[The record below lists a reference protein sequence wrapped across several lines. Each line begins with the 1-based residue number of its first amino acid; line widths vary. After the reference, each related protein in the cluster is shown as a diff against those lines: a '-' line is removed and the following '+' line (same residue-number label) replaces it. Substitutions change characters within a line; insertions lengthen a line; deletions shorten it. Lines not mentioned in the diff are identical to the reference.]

1 MTNSL
6 FWRTF
11 AHSWP
16 TVRRFVISS
25 QMVFVM
31 LSLRL
36 IPYSLL
42 CPLDEPLG

>member
-1 MTNSL
+1 MRRSGGMRATCQNP
-6 FWRTF
+6 FR
-11 AHSWP
+11 
-16 TVRRFVISS
+16 RRFVISS